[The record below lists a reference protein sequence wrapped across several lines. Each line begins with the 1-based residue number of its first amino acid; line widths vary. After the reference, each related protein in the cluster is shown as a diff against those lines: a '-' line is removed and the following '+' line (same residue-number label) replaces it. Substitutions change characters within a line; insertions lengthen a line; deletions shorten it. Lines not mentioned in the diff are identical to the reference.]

1 VKLNGQK
8 PYLKTLLPIILM
20 VLLAVTRIPKLLP
33 PNFSAVY
40 ALMFCA
46 GVFFP
51 RKLAWWLPFVTV
63 ATTDILLNLFYYKV
77 PVSMWFG
84 PEMLGIYGVYAVL
97 VWLGRKFGPKSSFM
111 TLLGGGILGALLFY
125 IITNTISWFFNPFHN
140 PEYTKTLTGWFI
152 ALTKGTNGWPQTWEF
167 FRNTL
172 MSGGLFTGLFAGA
185 MKLLEALEPSEEEE
199 KEKAE
204 EEAPDAEPEEAKA

>member
-1 VKLNGQK
+1 VKLNGPK

-20 VLLAVTRIPKLLP
+20 VLLAVTRIPGLMP

-63 ATTDILLNLFYYKV
+63 AMTDVLLNLFYYKV

-84 PEMLGIYGVYAVL
+84 PEMLAIYGVYAVL
-97 VWLGRKFGPKSSFM
+97 VWLGRKFGPKASFM

-140 PEYTKTLTGWFI
+140 AEYTKTLTGWLI
-152 ALTKGTNGWPQTWEF
+152 ALTKGTKGWPQTWEF

-185 MKLLEALEPSEEEE
+185 MKLLEALEPAEEEE